1 MFVRGTGSAA
11 RDKHKEKIMAYVI
24 TNKCTCCGAC
34 KDSCPVEAISEGAPK
49 FVIDADT
56 CVDCGACTGACP
68 NDAIEPGA

>member
-1 MFVRGTGSAA
+1 
-11 RDKHKEKIMAYVI
+11 MAYVI